1 MELYAE
7 GKRRVSFMLQAALSS
22 IHITCDAWTIP
33 NHLGAWGVVSH
44 FTSEEGLLRELLLS
58 LSEQEGSYSGQNQA
72 RLVLKTLTSYKI
84 RNRLG
89 HFVMDNAATNV

>member
-22 IHITCDAWTIP
+22 IHITCDGWTTP
-33 NHLGAWGVVSH
+33 NLLGAWGVVSH

-58 LSEQEGSYSGQNQA
+58 LSEQEGSHSGQNQA

-89 HFVMDNAATNV
+89 HFVLAGRAHD